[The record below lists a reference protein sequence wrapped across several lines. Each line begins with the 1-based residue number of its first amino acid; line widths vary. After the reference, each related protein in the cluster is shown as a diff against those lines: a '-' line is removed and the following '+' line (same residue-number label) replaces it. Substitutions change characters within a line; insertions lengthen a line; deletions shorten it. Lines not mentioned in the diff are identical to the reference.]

1 MTLIAQISDTH
12 LMGIEPGDDR
22 APKRVEWLGRCV
34 QDINGL
40 NPKPD
45 AVIHTGDMSQHGNYD
60 EFILARK
67 ILNELNMPLYV
78 TPGNRDSR
86 AELRDVFSQDGY
98 FQSGSK
104 FIHYAVVVDEI
115 CLVAIDSVC
124 EGSRMGELCDDRLAA
139 LDETLCSTPDIP
151 TVLFMHHPP
160 FEVLTS
166 REPFQFGSREVVDK
180 FARILRRH
188 PQITQIFCGHAH
200 RSFASELADT
210 RASTAPSVA
219 IDLRLGDISQ
229 SMNDTP
235 VYQLHR
241 FFPGFGFYSET
252 RFVM

>member
-12 LMGIEPGDDR
+12 LMGIESGDER

-34 QDINGL
+34 QDINDL

-45 AVIHTGDMSQHGNYD
+45 AVIHTGDISQHGKYD
-60 EFILARK
+60 EYILARK
-67 ILNELNMPLYV
+67 ILAELNMPLFV

-86 AELRDVFSQDGY
+86 ADLKEVFWQDGY
-98 FQSGSK
+98 FQPGSK
-104 FIHYAVVVDEI
+104 FLHYAVKIDGI
-115 CLVAIDSVC
+115 YLVAIDSVC
-124 EGSRMGELCDDRLAA
+124 EGSRSGDLCDDRLDAI
-139 LDETLCSTPDIP
+139 DETLGSAPDIP

-160 FEVLTS
+160 FEILTS

-200 RSFASELADT
+200 RSFMSELADT
-210 RASTAPSVA
+210 RAGTAPSVA
-219 IDLRLGDISQ
+219 IDLRLGDISET
-229 SMNDTP
+229 MNDTP